1 MYRHL
6 LGFVL
11 IAAHVVVLQHCC
23 GVVQMCILL
32 VTDVCVSHNPEQDI
46 YLYNL
51 KCLVVFSL
59 CTVVSVFTS
68 VVSSPFNYEHLLFFI
83 VVV

>member
-1 MYRHL
+1 MEEEERGKGGAWPTSHMYRHL

-32 VTDVCVSHNPEQDI
+32 VTDVCASHNPEQ
-46 YLYNL
+46 YLL
-51 KCLVVFSL
+51 
-59 CTVVSVFTS
+59 
-68 VVSSPFNYEHLLFFI
+68 P
-83 VVV
+83 